1 MRARKRWVTVFLDC
15 YSRLIMGRAVSLQP
29 SRGTVLAAL
38 RQGLVVDPERDPFG
52 GVPAVVPDNGL
63 EFVAAALGGRMELR
77 AASSHNR
84 SYSCRPLG
92 GFHDAGQRTE
102 LPTCIGLP
110 AGADG

>member
-1 MRARKRWVTVFLDC
+1 MAVGLRGCSYRHAQAHGA
-15 YSRLIMGRAVSLQP
+15 GRAAAKGWWWIP
-29 SRGTVLAAL
+29 SGIHS
-38 RQGLVVDPERDPFG
+38 
-52 GVPAVVPDNGL
+52 VVPDNGL

-92 GFHDAGQRTE
+92 GFYDVGQRTE